1 MKGIKLLVFLILTPY
16 FFLFI
21 NIKKIFNISFYTL
34 ECRRLGVLSKV
45 PEIFLRKY
53 GKIYKRSKTVIF
65 LRSSKESTN
74 EFILKKY
81 FELFKLNNITVIK
94 YNIFILLLDFC
105 NTYYSKKLFSQPLPV
120 ERKHFDVFNKK
131 KLFKLN
137 SSEIEKGYKIL
148 NNFGLNKKSKW
159 VCIHNRDSDFLKKT
173 QKGNFDYH
181 NYRDFS
187 INDYEK
193 AIEFIVKKGFFVFRI
208 GKHTN
213 EKLNVSKKNN
223 HVIDLPN
230 HKIRSDFFETFLINN
245 CSFYLGTS
253 SGPVCVARMLR
264 KKIFLINISPL
275 ESIFAENWNYPVIFK
290 KVFNKKEKRF
300 LSMKQII
307 EKDIY
312 HVVDTNKLNQK
323 GLKFIDNNKEE
334 ILKYVKEIFQYLK
347 LNKFNFNKKYRKKR
361 KEFNILLRKNE
372 YLKQMNYKNP
382 IGESFFLS
390 LKIR

>member
-1 MKGIKLLVFLILTPY
+1 MKGIKFLVFLFLTPY
-16 FFLFI
+16 FFLFLS
-21 NIKKIFNISFYTL
+21 IKKIFNISFYTL
-34 ECRRLGVLSKV
+34 ESRRLGVLSKV

-53 GKIYKRSKTVIF
+53 GKIYKKNKTVIF
-65 LRSSKESTN
+65 LRRSKESTN
-74 EFILKKY
+74 EFVLKKY
-81 FELFKLNNITVIK
+81 CELFELNKIIVIK
-94 YNIFILLLDFC
+94 YNIFILLIDFC
-105 NTYYSKKLFSQPLPV
+105 NIYYSKKLFSQPLPV
-120 ERKHFDVFNKK
+120 ERKHFDVFTKK

-137 SSEIEKGYKIL
+137 SSEIEKGYEIL
-148 NNFGLNKKSKW
+148 KNFGISKKSKW
-159 VCIHNRDSDFLKKT
+159 VCIHNRDSNFLKKT

-193 AIEFIVKKGFFVFRI
+193 AIEFIVRKGFYVFRI

-213 EKLNVSKKNN
+213 EKLNISKKNTYVVDLVN
-223 HVIDLPN
+223 HN
-230 HKIRSDFFETFLINN
+230 SRSDFFETFLINN

-275 ESIFAENWNYPVIFK
+275 ESIFAESWNYPVIFK
-290 KVFNKKEKRF
+290 KVFNKKEKKF

-312 HVVDTNKLNQK
+312 HAVDTKKLNQM

-347 LNKFNFNKKYRKKR
+347 LNKFNFSKKYRKKR
-361 KEFNILLRKNE
+361 KDFNILLRKNK
-372 YLKQMNYKNP
+372 YLGQMNYKNP

-390 LKIR
+390 LKVR